1 MRLRIKQSYCSVLFR
16 RSFGPPKC
24 CHPQISDLGFIISW
38 WQLSCEIFLQIL
50 TSLELHSNS
59 ANRPG
64 ILLSHDGSLEVNL
77 LMIFLELS
85 LKKTSRMTKS
95 DICGWQHL
103 RVPKYLL
110 DVEMVHFVVPIM
122 IGWCKKQRGSKWLIE
137 VGLALAYHEPSQSP
151 TKSIWQWKVLVL
163 AMQILKKIAFKY
175 RPRRRLVDECISE
188 F

>member
-1 MRLRIKQSYCSVLFR
+1 MQGEVGEVCIR
-16 RSFGPPKC
+16 RSFGPHKC

-95 DICGWQHL
+95 DIWGWQHL
-103 RVPKYLL
+103 RLPKYLL
-110 DVEMVHFVVPIM
+110 DL
-122 IGWCKKQRGSKWLIE
+122 CRTRGGVNDTLKSKIFQYR
-137 VGLALAYHEPSQSP
+137 VN
-151 TKSIWQWKVLVL
+151 KV
-163 AMQILKKIAFKY
+163 
-175 RPRRRLVDECISE
+175 
-188 F
+188 

>member
-1 MRLRIKQSYCSVLFR
+1 MSSKY
-16 RSFGPPKC
+16 FGTRKC
-24 CHPQISDLGFIISW
+24 CHPQISDLDFIISW
-38 WQLSCEIFLQIL
+38 WQLSCEILLQIL

-95 DICGWQHL
+95 DIWGWQHL

-110 DVEMVHFVVPIM
+110 DATL
-122 IGWCKKQRGSKWLIE
+122 Q
-137 VGLALAYHEPSQSP
+137 QSFE
-151 TKSIWQWKVLVL
+151 KEL
-163 AMQILKKIAFKY
+163 
-175 RPRRRLVDECISE
+175 
-188 F
+188 

>member
-1 MRLRIKQSYCSVLFR
+1 MLKRRNRAVKFR
-16 RSFGPPKC
+16 RSFGPHKC

-95 DICGWQHL
+95 DIWGWQHL

-110 DVEMVHFVVPIM
+110 DSNSRAEFPCFLSTAQVRLDHREDGKFVV
-122 IGWCKKQRGSKWLIE
+122 
-137 VGLALAYHEPSQSP
+137 
-151 TKSIWQWKVLVL
+151 
-163 AMQILKKIAFKY
+163 
-175 RPRRRLVDECISE
+175 
-188 F
+188 

>member
-1 MRLRIKQSYCSVLFR
+1 MEFR
-16 RSFGPPKC
+16 RSFGPLKC

-95 DICGWQHL
+95 DIWGWQHL

-110 DVEMVHFVVPIM
+110 DKDSRVAEGKARDFRWRDVCYNK
-122 IGWCKKQRGSKWLIE
+122 GKN
-137 VGLALAYHEPSQSP
+137 QSCLRRV
-151 TKSIWQWKVLVL
+151 TE
-163 AMQILKKIAFKY
+163 KY
-175 RPRRRLVDECISE
+175 
-188 F
+188 

>member
-1 MRLRIKQSYCSVLFR
+1 MPHVRHAEVRHKWAMKVAVVTGVDFR
-16 RSFGPPKC
+16 RSFGPHKC

-95 DICGWQHL
+95 DIWGWQHL

-110 DVEMVHFVVPIM
+110 DDV
-122 IGWCKKQRGSKWLIE
+122 GASGSAAARASADH
-137 VGLALAYHEPSQSP
+137 VQ
-151 TKSIWQWKVLVL
+151 
-163 AMQILKKIAFKY
+163 
-175 RPRRRLVDECISE
+175 
-188 F
+188 

>member
-1 MRLRIKQSYCSVLFR
+1 MCHGENEERSDWRFGPKRKCRFELTAVSFR
-16 RSFGPPKC
+16 RSFGPHKC

-110 DVEMVHFVVPIM
+110 DLPLQGSPLNKARRGAHARVSAPVP
-122 IGWCKKQRGSKWLIE
+122 RT
-137 VGLALAYHEPSQSP
+137 LALNQ
-151 TKSIWQWKVLVL
+151 
-163 AMQILKKIAFKY
+163 
-175 RPRRRLVDECISE
+175 PRIVQ
-188 F
+188 

>member
-1 MRLRIKQSYCSVLFR
+1 MKSVAEEVRAKRLVPGEARIYHGFVLFR
-16 RSFGPPKC
+16 RSFGPHKC

-64 ILLSHDGSLEVNL
+64 ILLSHDGSLDVNL

-95 DICGWQHL
+95 DIWGWQHL

-110 DVEMVHFVVPIM
+110 D
-122 IGWCKKQRGSKWLIE
+122 RGSC
-137 VGLALAYHEPSQSP
+137 SS
-151 TKSIWQWKVLVL
+151 
-163 AMQILKKIAFKY
+163 
-175 RPRRRLVDECISE
+175 
-188 F
+188 

>member
-1 MRLRIKQSYCSVLFR
+1 MTFR
-16 RSFGPPKC
+16 RSFGPHKC

-85 LKKTSRMTKS
+85 LKKNSRMTKS
-95 DICGWQHL
+95 DYIWGWQHL

-110 DVEMVHFVVPIM
+110 DLASSKMM
-122 IGWCKKQRGSKWLIE
+122 ITDCRLTWLKQKPKINE
-137 VGLALAYHEPSQSP
+137 Y
-151 TKSIWQWKVLVL
+151 WKERN
-163 AMQILKKIAFKY
+163 LK
-175 RPRRRLVDECISE
+175 
-188 F
+188 

>member
-1 MRLRIKQSYCSVLFR
+1 MENANASTLTTEVMFR

-38 WQLSCEIFLQIL
+38 WQLSCEIFLQIF

-64 ILLSHDGSLEVNL
+64 IPLSHDGSLEVNL

-95 DICGWQHL
+95 DIWGWQHL
-103 RVPKYLL
+103 RLPKYLL
-110 DVEMVHFVVPIM
+110 DTSSRCEKSWVTTSP
-122 IGWCKKQRGSKWLIE
+122 
-137 VGLALAYHEPSQSP
+137 PSP
-151 TKSIWQWKVLVL
+151 TSCATSSRKFFFVKSL
-163 AMQILKKIAFKY
+163 
-175 RPRRRLVDECISE
+175 
-188 F
+188 

>member
-1 MRLRIKQSYCSVLFR
+1 MKWAGVIGLSVIVVAGTAEFR
-16 RSFGPPKC
+16 RSFGPHKC
-24 CHPQISDLGFIISW
+24 CQSQISGLGFIISW

-85 LKKTSRMTKS
+85 LKKTSQKTKS

-110 DVEMVHFVVPIM
+110 DTRV
-122 IGWCKKQRGSKWLIE
+122 
-137 VGLALAYHEPSQSP
+137 
-151 TKSIWQWKVLVL
+151 
-163 AMQILKKIAFKY
+163 
-175 RPRRRLVDECISE
+175 RRLWRKHLQVALLRVVQAVVILARLRTAS
-188 F
+188 

>member
-1 MRLRIKQSYCSVLFR
+1 M
-16 RSFGPPKC
+16 
-24 CHPQISDLGFIISW
+24 GFIISW

-95 DICGWQHL
+95 DIWGWQHL
-103 RVPKYLL
+103 GVPKYLL
-110 DVEMVHFVVPIM
+110 DEVRPGLGYVPTSKDVPIATSYAAAFHRVP
-122 IGWCKKQRGSKWLIE
+122 IAVLGSPE
-137 VGLALAYHEPSQSP
+137 
-151 TKSIWQWKVLVL
+151 
-163 AMQILKKIAFKY
+163 
-175 RPRRRLVDECISE
+175 
-188 F
+188 

>member
-1 MRLRIKQSYCSVLFR
+1 MSKLNVVCCKCNMPEYFMHHVGIRRTGTGLLHLHYGFGRIPRVLRVQFR
-16 RSFGPPKC
+16 RSFGTPKC

-95 DICGWQHL
+95 DIWGWQHL

-110 DVEMVHFVVPIM
+110 D
-122 IGWCKKQRGSKWLIE
+122 
-137 VGLALAYHEPSQSP
+137 
-151 TKSIWQWKVLVL
+151 
-163 AMQILKKIAFKY
+163 
-175 RPRRRLVDECISE
+175 RRK
-188 F
+188 

>member
-1 MRLRIKQSYCSVLFR
+1 MRQSCDGEKVAGGTRVKFR
-16 RSFGPPKC
+16 RSFGPHKC

-103 RVPKYLL
+103 WVPKYLL
-110 DVEMVHFVVPIM
+110 DVTYDTYS
-122 IGWCKKQRGSKWLIE
+122 CRQAKQLLR
-137 VGLALAYHEPSQSP
+137 
-151 TKSIWQWKVLVL
+151 
-163 AMQILKKIAFKY
+163 
-175 RPRRRLVDECISE
+175 
-188 F
+188 

>member
-1 MRLRIKQSYCSVLFR
+1 MLKVEELQELGPDFLKRGHFADGELALFR
-16 RSFGPPKC
+16 RSFGPLKC

-95 DICGWQHL
+95 DIWGWQHL
-103 RVPKYLL
+103 RLPKYLL
-110 DVEMVHFVVPIM
+110 DIWASCSLRTTINSITSRPSTAAFS
-122 IGWCKKQRGSKWLIE
+122 WCMGRGI
-137 VGLALAYHEPSQSP
+137 
-151 TKSIWQWKVLVL
+151 
-163 AMQILKKIAFKY
+163 
-175 RPRRRLVDECISE
+175 RRLVRTRS
-188 F
+188 

>member
-1 MRLRIKQSYCSVLFR
+1 MVLDRRRKKVNGFVEVARERVQFR
-16 RSFGPPKC
+16 RSFGPHKC

-95 DICGWQHL
+95 DIWGWQHL

-110 DVEMVHFVVPIM
+110 DGCGRRYF
-122 IGWCKKQRGSKWLIE
+122 S
-137 VGLALAYHEPSQSP
+137 A
-151 TKSIWQWKVLVL
+151 
-163 AMQILKKIAFKY
+163 LKKWTH
-175 RPRRRLVDECISE
+175 RVHCRL
-188 F
+188 

>member
-1 MRLRIKQSYCSVLFR
+1 MAQRKMYWFVCILIMRKDGKRIGFWVPFR
-16 RSFGPPKC
+16 RSFGPHKC

-59 ANRPG
+59 ANRPR
-64 ILLSHDGSLEVNL
+64 ILLSHDGTLEVNL

-95 DICGWQHL
+95 DIWGWQHL

-110 DVEMVHFVVPIM
+110 DET
-122 IGWCKKQRGSKWLIE
+122 RRDSSESSKS
-137 VGLALAYHEPSQSP
+137 G
-151 TKSIWQWKVLVL
+151 
-163 AMQILKKIAFKY
+163 
-175 RPRRRLVDECISE
+175 
-188 F
+188 

>member
-1 MRLRIKQSYCSVLFR
+1 MTVRTECPAADVKSRFRSARYAYESWAVRDSVWGAATTTWTVQFR
-16 RSFGPPKC
+16 RSFGPHKC

-50 TSLELHSNS
+50 TSLELHLNS

-110 DVEMVHFVVPIM
+110 DMKP
-122 IGWCKKQRGSKWLIE
+122 RGRWL
-137 VGLALAYHEPSQSP
+137 S
-151 TKSIWQWKVLVL
+151 
-163 AMQILKKIAFKY
+163 
-175 RPRRRLVDECISE
+175 R
-188 F
+188 

>member
-1 MRLRIKQSYCSVLFR
+1 MLPPANIRFGHSTSFFQRKLKKNHAIFVARRWWRWAVAGVWFR
-16 RSFGPPKC
+16 RSFGTPKC

-95 DICGWQHL
+95 DIWGWQHL
-103 RVPKYLL
+103 RLPKYLL
-110 DVEMVHFVVPIM
+110 DPSRVCHRP
-122 IGWCKKQRGSKWLIE
+122 
-137 VGLALAYHEPSQSP
+137 GLMTMLTSSISSQNWS
-151 TKSIWQWKVLVL
+151 
-163 AMQILKKIAFKY
+163 LKY
-175 RPRRRLVDECISE
+175 GRSNGLSGTSSE
-188 F
+188 TSENQLSTVQK

>member
-1 MRLRIKQSYCSVLFR
+1 MRVQRKQDWHRGEQQMWQVKFR
-16 RSFGPPKC
+16 RSFGPLKC

-64 ILLSHDGSLEVNL
+64 ILLLHDGSLEVNL

-95 DICGWQHL
+95 DIWGWQHL

-110 DVEMVHFVVPIM
+110 DKAGAARSFSAV
-122 IGWCKKQRGSKWLIE
+122 W
-137 VGLALAYHEPSQSP
+137 ALEASHY
-151 TKSIWQWKVLVL
+151 
-163 AMQILKKIAFKY
+163 
-175 RPRRRLVDECISE
+175 PR
-188 F
+188 

>member
-1 MRLRIKQSYCSVLFR
+1 MCTARHIWGVFTVVVVVALLSTVEFR
-16 RSFGPPKC
+16 RSFGPHKC

-95 DICGWQHL
+95 DIWGWQHL

-110 DVEMVHFVVPIM
+110 DRKSCASVRNFKCVAVR
-122 IGWCKKQRGSKWLIE
+122 RGC
-137 VGLALAYHEPSQSP
+137 PSCITRTLRSNC
-151 TKSIWQWKVLVL
+151 I
-163 AMQILKKIAFKY
+163 ILN
-175 RPRRRLVDECISE
+175 
-188 F
+188 

>member
-1 MRLRIKQSYCSVLFR
+1 MILNFESTYAYLRYLVSEQQHVGFR
-16 RSFGPPKC
+16 RSFGPHKC

-110 DVEMVHFVVPIM
+110 DLGSQVKRSTAGHDTNQNVMV
-122 IGWCKKQRGSKWLIE
+122 
-137 VGLALAYHEPSQSP
+137 SP
-151 TKSIWQWKVLVL
+151 
-163 AMQILKKIAFKY
+163 
-175 RPRRRLVDECISE
+175 
-188 F
+188 